1 MTITTSAQATEK
13 CAALSK
19 QEPVQVL
26 YYNADLSERLV
37 LPFGQ
42 HDIFVLKWF
51 KQGKGT
57 LTVDFTT
64 QDVKPGRLFFIA
76 PNAVHHLDAQQKTT
90 LEGWTLLIHIDYLAD
105 YGSNLVDLL
114 YSQIQ
119 VQSIYV
125 PEENQLKL
133 EQIFRLLESELQ
145 GQESWKDMTVNAYL
159 AILLT
164 EFKRLSAATTPELK
178 HLDHRY
184 EEFLQL
190 MHHEF
195 KTIKDVES
203 YAERV
208 HLSSKQLN
216 RICKDASGKTARQL
230 IDYRIML
237 EARRLL
243 HHTSLSVKEIAYE
256 LGFEEPSYFI
266 KFFHRFSEHTPL
278 QYRNLAGMDYHAHY
292 SSVVS

>member
-1 MTITTSAQATEK
+1 MIVTSTAQATET
-13 CAALSK
+13 CAALNK

-26 YYNADLSERLV
+26 YFNADLSERLV

-42 HDIFVLKWF
+42 HDIFVVKWL
-51 KQGKGT
+51 KQGSGT
-57 LTVDFTT
+57 FTVDFTT
-64 QDVKPGRLFFIA
+64 QDIQPGRMFFVA
-76 PNAVHHLDAQQKTT
+76 PNAIHHLDTQQETT
-90 LEGWTLLIHIDYLAD
+90 LEGWTLLIHLDYLAD

-114 YSQIQ
+114 YSQLQ
-119 VQSIYV
+119 VQSLDI
-125 PEENQLKL
+125 PLESQRKL
-133 EQIFRLLESELQ
+133 DQIFNLLHTELQ
-145 GQESWKDMTVNAYL
+145 SQEAWKDTAVNAYL

-178 HLDHRY
+178 HLDSRY

-190 MHHEF
+190 MHQDF
-195 KTIKDVES
+195 KEVKDVES

-208 HLSSKQLN
+208 NLSTKQLN
-216 RICKDASGKTARQL
+216 RICKEASGKTARQL

-256 LGFEEPSYFI
+256 LGFEEPSSFI

-278 QYRNLAGMDYHAHY
+278 QYRNLSAVDYHAHY